1 MTENMMKLASA
12 IALLLSVGIGAA
24 QAQESPQWILR
35 AGVHPIQPKPHNH
48 AQLDVGSAAAITFAA
63 TYMATGHW
71 GMEVF
76 AALPASHDVTLR
88 DTGKVA
94 ELKQLPSTVSLQ
106 YHFFDPNG
114 RIRAYVG
121 VGLNYTT
128 FIDESTTGVLAGAD
142 LKLDPSLG
150 PAAQV
155 GLDFDLGRAWFVSFD
170 ARWFDID
177 APAHLNGA
185 RIGTLE
191 IDPYAVGMSLGRRL
205 Q

>member
-1 MTENMMKLASA
+1 MKLASA
-12 IALLLSVGIGAA
+12 IALLLGVGICTA

-35 AGVHPIQPKPHNH
+35 AGVHPLQPKPRNH
-48 AQLDVGSAAAITFAA
+48 AQLNVGNGAAITFAA
-63 TYMATGHW
+63 TYMASERW

-94 ELKQLPSTVSLQ
+94 ELKQLPSTVSVQ
-106 YHFFDPNG
+106 YHFFDPNS
-114 RIRAYVG
+114 RIRAHVG

-128 FIDESTTGVLAGAD
+128 FMDESTTGALSGTD
-142 LKLDPSLG
+142 LQLDSSPG

-155 GLDFDLGRAWFVSFD
+155 GLDFDLGHDWFVSID

-177 APAHLNGA
+177 APVHLNGTG
-185 RIGTLE
+185 IGTLE
-191 IDPYAVGMSLGRRL
+191 IDPYALGMSLGRRL

>member
-1 MTENMMKLASA
+1 MNLAPA
-12 IALLLSVGIGAA
+12 IALALSVGVCTA

-48 AQLDVGSAAAITFAA
+48 AQLHVSDGAAVTLAA
-63 TYMATGHW
+63 TYMATERW

-76 AALPASHDVTLR
+76 AALPVTHDVTLR

-94 ELKQLPSTVSLQ
+94 EVKQLPSTMSLQ

-114 RIRAYVG
+114 RIRGYIGAG
-121 VGLNYTT
+121 INYTM
-128 FIDESTTGVLAGAD
+128 FMDEGTTGALAGIE
-142 LKLDPSLG
+142 LQLDSSLG

-155 GLDFDLGRAWFVSFD
+155 GLDFDLGHAWFVSID

-177 APAHLNGA
+177 TPVRLNGA
-185 RIGTLE
+185 RLGTLE
-191 IDPYAVGMSLGRRL
+191 IDPYAVGMSIGRRL
-205 Q
+205 P

>member
-1 MTENMMKLASA
+1 MKLAPA
-12 IALLLSVGIGAA
+12 IALLLSVGICTA
-24 QAQESPQWILR
+24 QAQESPQWIVR
-35 AGVHPIQPKPHNH
+35 AGVHPIQPKPRNH
-48 AQLDVGSAAAITFAA
+48 AQLDVGDGAAITLAA
-63 TYMATGHW
+63 TYMATERW

-76 AALPASHDVTLR
+76 AALPVTHDVTSP

-94 ELKQLPSTVSLQ
+94 EVRQLPLTVSLQ
-106 YHFFDPNG
+106 HHFFDPNG

-128 FIDESTTGVLAGAD
+128 FMDESTTGMLAGTD
-142 LKLDPSLG
+142 LQLDSSLG

-155 GLDFDLGRAWFVSFD
+155 GLDFDLGRDWFVSID

-191 IDPYAVGMSLGRRL
+191 IDPYALGMSFGRRL
-205 Q
+205 R